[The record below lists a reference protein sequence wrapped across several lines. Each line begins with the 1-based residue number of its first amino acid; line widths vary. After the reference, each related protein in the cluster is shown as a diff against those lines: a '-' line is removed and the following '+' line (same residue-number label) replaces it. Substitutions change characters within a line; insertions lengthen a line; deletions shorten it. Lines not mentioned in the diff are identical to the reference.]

1 MGLDA
6 EALCAG
12 NRVKSVSCEM
22 RKQRQAHG
30 LKPSVRAEFISHP
43 PPAWGGARN
52 RPAAKR

>member
-12 NRVKSVSCEM
+12 NQVKSVSCEM

-30 LKPSVRAEFISHP
+30 LQPSVRAEFISHP